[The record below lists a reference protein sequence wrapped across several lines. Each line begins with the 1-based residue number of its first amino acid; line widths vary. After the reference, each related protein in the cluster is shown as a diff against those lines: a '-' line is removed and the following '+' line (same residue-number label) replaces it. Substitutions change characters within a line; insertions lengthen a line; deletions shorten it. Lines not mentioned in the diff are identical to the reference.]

1 MNSDVVRM
9 ADDSAVN
16 EPGNATAITLGVLSA
31 VERDS
36 SVTQR
41 RLATDLGIAL
51 GLANAY
57 LKRCVKKGLIKV
69 SEAPANRYAYYLTPQ
84 GFAEK
89 SALTAE
95 YLTESFKF
103 FRSAR
108 LQCADSLEQA
118 VAQGWSRIA
127 FYGASEL
134 AEVAS
139 LNERSGLEFVAV
151 IDPEYAGARFIGLPV
166 VKIPQDAPPFD
177 ALLLTATKDTQAR
190 FDMLCKQFP
199 AERVLTPALLRVVRN
214 AT

>member
-1 MNSDVVRM
+1 VTQRSPYGSP
-9 ADDSAVN
+9 DS
-16 EPGNATAITLGVLSA
+16 ETAITLGVLSA

-51 GLANAY
+51 GLANTY

-95 YLTESFKF
+95 YLTHSFKF

-108 LQCADSLEQA
+108 LQCAEALEHA
-118 VAQGWSRIA
+118 ASQGWQRIA
-127 FYGASEL
+127 FYGAGEL

-139 LNERSGLEFVAV
+139 LGTAPGLTVVAV
-151 IDPEYAGARFIGLPV
+151 IDPDFQGNRFAGLPV
-166 VKIPQDAPPFD
+166 FGVPQDAPEFD
-177 ALLLTATKDTQAR
+177 ALLLTAMTDAQAR
-190 FDMLCKQFP
+190 FDMLCKQYP
-199 AERVLTPALLRVVRN
+199 AERVLTPALLRVARN
-214 AT
+214 AE